1 MTYRD
6 AQGRLKGCKPVAVI
20 DIGSNSV
27 RLVIYEG
34 LVRSPTVLFNEK
46 ILCGLGHGVAKT
58 GFLEEQ
64 SMKMA
69 LQTLK
74 RFRTLCRQIGAD
86 EVYTLATAAARDAKN
101 GVAFIQHA
109 EDILQNKIYLLSGSE
124 EAMYSAYGVV
134 STFYQPKGISGD
146 LGGGS
151 LELIDID
158 HSDVGEGITLPLGGL
173 RLQYMSNNDSAVA
186 TKIVHEQ
193 FYKSSVVR
201 TRKGTARYFY
211 AVGGTWR
218 NLAKLHMAMKHY
230 RLPVMH
236 GYEVEAVE
244 MENFLRLVA
253 RGNIDD
259 LRGIAAISQNR
270 RKLLS
275 YGAIVLIE
283 LIQCMQFE
291 KIIFSGA
298 GVREGF
304 LYSRLPQAI
313 QLSDPLIAAC
323 TEMAILR
330 ARSPKQAEELIDFTT
345 NAFEV
350 FGISE
355 TENECRY
362 RQAAC
367 LLADIG
373 WRIHPDYRGNEAAN
387 QIALGS
393 YPGISHE
400 GRLYAALAVFF
411 RNTSLL
417 VDKESLPIF
426 QLATQNIIEKARIL
440 GETMRIAHLFSASVA
455 GILPHLLWHKKADHI
470 ILQIPKNY
478 AGLLGERP
486 LGRLQTLSK
495 IIKQPLAF
503 EIF

>member
-46 ILCGLGHGVAKT
+46 VLCGLGQGVAKT
-58 GFLEEQ
+58 GFLEEK
-64 SMKMA
+64 SMQMA
-69 LQTLK
+69 LRTLK
-74 RFRTLCRQIGAD
+74 RFRTLCQQIGAD
-86 EVYTLATAAARDAKN
+86 DVYTIATAAAREAKN
-101 GVAFIQHA
+101 GLEFIQNA
-109 EDILQNKIYLLSGSE
+109 ENVLQNKIDLLSGTE
-124 EAMYSAYGVV
+124 EALYSAYGVI

-158 HSDVGEGITLPLGGL
+158 HSHVGEGITLPLGGL
-173 RLQYMSNNDSAVA
+173 QLQYMSNNDIAVA
-186 TKIVHEQ
+186 TKIAHEH
-193 FYKSSVVR
+193 FSKSAVI
-201 TRKGTARYFY
+201 RKSMARCFY

-218 NLAKLHMAMKHY
+218 NLAKLHMATKHY

-236 GYEVEAVE
+236 GYEVDAVE
-244 MENFLRLVA
+244 MEDFLRFVV
-253 RGNIDD
+253 RDSIDNMK
-259 LRGIAAISQNR
+259 GISAVSKNR
-270 RKLLS
+270 RQLLS

-283 LIQCMQFE
+283 LIQCMRFE

-304 LYSRLPQAI
+304 LYSRLPQEI
-313 QLSDPLIAAC
+313 RLSDPLIAAC

-330 ARSPKQAEELIDFTT
+330 ARSPKQAEELINFTT

-355 TENECRY
+355 TEDECRY
-362 RQAAC
+362 RKAAC

-373 WRIHPDYRGNEAAN
+373 WRIHPDYRGNEAAH

-400 GRLYAALAVFF
+400 GRVYAALAVFF

-417 VDKESLPIF
+417 VDEESLPIF
-426 QLATQNIIEKARIL
+426 QLATRNIIEKARIL
-440 GETMRIAHLFSASVA
+440 GETMRIAHLFSASTA
-455 GILPHLLWHKKADHI
+455 GILPHLSWHKKTDHVV
-470 ILQIPKNY
+470 LHIPRCY
-478 AGLLGERP
+478 TDLLGERP
-486 LGRLQTLSK
+486 LARLKKLSK
-495 IIKQPLAF
+495 IVKLSLSF
-503 EIF
+503 ETS

>member
-1 MTYRD
+1 MTYIN
-6 AQGRLKGCKPVAVI
+6 AQGRIKGCKPVAVI

-34 LVRSPTVLFNEK
+34 LVRSLTVLFNEK
-46 ILCGLGHGVAKT
+46 ILCGLGQGVAKN
-58 GFLEEQ
+58 GFLEEK

-74 RFRTLCRQIGAD
+74 RFRALCRQIGAD
-86 EVYTLATAAARDAKN
+86 EIYVLATAAAREAKN
-101 GVAFIQHA
+101 GLEFIQNA
-109 EDILQNKIYLLSGSE
+109 ENVLQNKIYLLSGHE
-124 EAMYSAYGVV
+124 EAVYSAYGVM

-151 LELIDID
+151 LELIAID
-158 HSDVGEGITLPLGGL
+158 NSDVGEGITLPLGGL
-173 RLQYMSNNDSAVA
+173 KLRYMSNNDISVA
-186 TKIVHEQ
+186 TKIVHEH
-193 FYKSSVVR
+193 FDKSAIF
-201 TRKGTARYFY
+201 RKGMARCFY

-218 NLAKLHMAMKHY
+218 NLAKLYMVTKHY

-236 GYEVEAVE
+236 GYEVDTVE
-244 MENFLRLVA
+244 MQDFLHLVA
-253 RGNIDD
+253 SGNIDNMK
-259 LRGIAAISQNR
+259 GILAVSKNR
-270 RKLLS
+270 RQLLS

-283 LIQCMQFE
+283 LIQCIGFE
-291 KIIFSGA
+291 RIIFSGA

-313 QLSDPLIAAC
+313 RHSDPLIAAC

-330 ARSPKQAEELIDFTT
+330 SRSPKQAEELIDFTT
-345 NAFEV
+345 SAFKA

-362 RQAAC
+362 RKAAC

-400 GRLYAALAVFF
+400 GRLYAALAAFF
-411 RNTSLL
+411 RNTSSLF
-417 VDKESLPIF
+417 DEETLPIF

-440 GETMRIAHLFSASVA
+440 GEVMRIAHLFSASTV
-455 GILPHLLWHKKADHI
+455 GILPHFSWQKKTDYIALCIPSCYAD
-470 ILQIPKNY
+470 
-478 AGLLGERP
+478 LLGERP
-486 LGRLQTLSK
+486 LTRLKKLSK
-495 IIKQPLAF
+495 IIKFPLAF
-503 EIF
+503 ETF

>member
-1 MTYRD
+1 MTYID

-27 RLVIYEG
+27 RLVIYEA

-46 ILCGLGHGVAKT
+46 VLCGLGQGVAKT
-58 GFLEEQ
+58 GFLEEK

-74 RFRTLCRQIGAD
+74 RFRALCRQIGAD
-86 EVYTLATAAARDAKN
+86 EVYTLATAAAREAKN
-101 GVAFIQHA
+101 GLAFIQNA
-109 EDILQNKIYLLSGSE
+109 ENILQNKIYLLSGNE
-124 EAMYSAYGVV
+124 EAVYSAYGVI

-158 HSDVGEGITLPLGGL
+158 NFDVGKGVTLPLGGL
-173 RLQYMSNNDSAVA
+173 RLQYMSNNNIAEA
-186 TKIVHEQ
+186 AKIVNEQ
-193 FYKSSVVR
+193 FRKSAAA
-201 TRKGTARYFY
+201 RKGVARYFY

-218 NLAKLHMAMKHY
+218 NLAKLHMATKHY
-230 RLPVMH
+230 QLPVMH
-236 GYEVEAVE
+236 GYEVDAFE
-244 MENFLRLVA
+244 MEGFLRLVA
-253 RGNIDD
+253 SGNVDNMK
-259 LRGIAAISQNR
+259 GISAVSRNR
-270 RKLLS
+270 RQLLS

-283 LIQCMQFE
+283 LIQCMGFE

-304 LYSRLPQAI
+304 LYSRLLQEI
-313 QLSDPLIAAC
+313 RTSDPLIAAC
-323 TEMAILR
+323 MEMAILR
-330 ARSPKQAEELIDFTT
+330 ARSPKQAEELIDFTS

-362 RQAAC
+362 RKAAC

-393 YPGISHE
+393 YPGISHQ
-400 GRLYAALAVFF
+400 GRIYAALAVFF
-411 RNTSLL
+411 RNTSLQI
-417 VDKESLPIF
+417 DEEPLPIF
-426 QLATQNIIEKARIL
+426 QLATKDIIKKARIL
-440 GETMRIAHLFSASVA
+440 GEVMRIANLFSASTA
-455 GILPHLLWHKKADHI
+455 RILPHLSWHKKTDHVVLYIPRRYAD
-470 ILQIPKNY
+470 
-478 AGLLGERP
+478 LLGERP
-486 LGRLQTLSK
+486 LWRLKKLSK
-495 IIKQPLAF
+495 IIKLPLSF
-503 EIF
+503 ETF